1 MAETINTATPD
12 YIVDGVLTDG
22 EAWVPL
28 STATPSAAN
37 VQFTSTTGAN
47 DWSQY
52 MDLKIIGY
60 VRNSKAAVSTSLLV
74 NFNND
79 YTNYDMQYLY
89 GGGSTVAA
97 ATASTTYAYGG
108 WVAGANA
115 TANVFSTVVID
126 LFDINSGK
134 FKSVMA
140 WSGETNDVTNY
151 IATFANVWKSQ
162 AAITEID
169 ITGVGAGADGTIAAG
184 SRFDLFGIL
193 PRMVT
198 A

>member
-1 MAETINTATPD
+1 MTVNTATPD
-12 YIVDGVLTDG
+12 YIVDSVLTDG

-60 VRNSKAAVSTSLLV
+60 VRSSKAAVSTSILL
-74 NFNND
+74 NLNND
-79 YTNYDMQYLY
+79 TGSNYDMQYLY
-89 GGGSTVAA
+89 GGGTTVAA
-97 ATASTTYAYGG
+97 GTSSISYAYAG
-108 WVAGANA
+108 WVAGASA

-140 WSGETNDVTNY
+140 QSAETNDVTNY
-151 IATFANVWKSQ
+151 VAQFAQVWKSQ
-162 AAITEID
+162 APITEID
-169 ITGVGAGADGTIAAG
+169 ITGFSATLEAGT
-184 SRFDLFGIL
+184 RFDLFGIL

>member
-1 MAETINTATPD
+1 MTVNTAVPG

-22 EAWVPL
+22 EAWVAL
-28 STATPSAAN
+28 GTATPSAAD
-37 VQFTSTTGAN
+37 VVFTSSTGAN

-60 VRNSKAAVSTSLLV
+60 VRTSKAAVSTSLLL
-74 NFNND
+74 NLNND
-79 YTNYDMQYLY
+79 TGSNYSMQYLY
-89 GGGSTVAA
+89 GGGTTVAA
-97 ATASTTYAYGG
+97 ATANTTYAYGG

-115 TANVFSTVVID
+115 TANVFSTVIID
-126 LFDINSGK
+126 LLDINSGK
-134 FKSVMA
+134 FKHIMAHSV
-140 WSGETNDVTNY
+140 ETNDVTNY
-151 IATFANVWKSQ
+151 VAKFAQVWKSQ

-169 ITGVGAGADGTIAAG
+169 LTGVSATLEAGT
-184 SRFDLFGIL
+184 RFDLFGIL

>member
-1 MAETINTATPD
+1 MTVNTATPD

-22 EAWVPL
+22 EAWVAL
-28 STATPSAAN
+28 GTATPSAAD
-37 VQFTSTTGAN
+37 VVFTSTTGAN

-60 VRNSKAAVSTSLLV
+60 VRTSKAAVSTSLLL
-74 NFNND
+74 NLNND
-79 YTNYDMQYLY
+79 YGNNYSMQYLY
-89 GGGSTVAA
+89 GGGTTVAA
-97 ATASTTYAYGG
+97 GTATTTYAYAG
-108 WVAGANA
+108 WVAGDNA

-151 IATFANVWKSQ
+151 IATFANVWKWT
-162 AAITEID
+162 APITEID
-169 ITGVGAGADGTIAAG
+169 LTGVSAAAG
-184 SRFDLFGIL
+184 EAGTRFGLFGIL